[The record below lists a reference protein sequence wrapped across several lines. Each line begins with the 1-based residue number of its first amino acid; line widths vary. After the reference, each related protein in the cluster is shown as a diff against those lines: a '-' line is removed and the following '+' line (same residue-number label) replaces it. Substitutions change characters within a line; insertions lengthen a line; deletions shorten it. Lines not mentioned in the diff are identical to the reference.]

1 MTRTKKQLIRRLEKA
16 MEDEHDSLLENNTW
30 ILVPEDEIPPDHQ
43 ILEMG
48 IQNQDLK
55 RSPKPPK

>member
-1 MTRTKKQLIRRLEKA
+1 LEKA